1 MSLSWLVEH
10 HVQPVITATRK
21 RCSRRKPL
29 TYIGM
34 MAYLVTPAVLW
45 LDPEAAV
52 VRALHSMS
60 AVQRVLASFGCGGSI
75 LFFAPEPEE
84 SHWFAYWV
92 MSFTPSVFA
101 LAFAMPVIKSDMRQ
115 GRGSFRRSAFWWWLA
130 CT

>member
-60 AVQRVLASFGCGGSI
+60 AVQRVLASFLRGSI
-75 LFFAPEPEE
+75 LF
-84 SHWFAYWV
+84 SRRSLKKVIGLYWV
-92 MSFTPSVFA
+92 MSFTPSALRWRLQCRSSSLTCAKGVAVFA
-101 LAFAMPVIKSDMRQ
+101 GL
-115 GRGSFRRSAFWWWLA
+115 RSGGGWLVPD
-130 CT
+130 